1 MNLRLNYSK
10 WDNLAD
16 SDEDSK
22 DSKLRRAP
30 KPGTTPAQSAASAK
44 PPLFGQAMGMAPAR
58 QAGMIDRRW
67 TSLKTIWKKI
77 AKKIEV

>member
-1 MNLRLNYSK
+1 VNLRLNYSK

-22 DSKLRRAP
+22 DSKLRAP

-44 PPLFGQAMGMAPAR
+44 PPLFGQAMGKALAR

-67 TSLKTIWKKI
+67 TSLKT
-77 AKKIEV
+77 V